1 MILMA
6 IVIIMATVFVM
17 AAMTS
22 VVINMNLAIEVLG
35 FSPDQG
41 WTNSG
46 LNGERP
52 PIAEAPLKNATK
64 QAIDRVVLGIAL
76 KVGFK
81 TTMTLDGEDG
91 SEVKFPSLKR
101 FVTTPMGTMGLGR
114 QSRCKGTQQQS
125 QKQKARAEHET

>member
-46 LNGERP
+46 LNGKRP
-52 PIAEAPLKNATK
+52 PIAEAPLKNTTK
-64 QAIDRVVLGIAL
+64 QTINGVVLGIAL
-76 KVGFK
+76 KVGVK
-81 TTMTLDGEDG
+81 TTMAFDGEDG
-91 SEVKFPSLKR
+91 SEVKLSGLKR
-101 FVTTPMGTMGLGR
+101 FFRPPMGTMGLSR
-114 QSRCKGTQQQS
+114 QSGSEGTQQQS
-125 QKQKARAEHET
+125 QKQKA